1 MLPVLGDNIT
11 AFVYAVNDV
20 WVAKWAW
27 SSDIDAG
34 DSRQRVAQVVFVDNC
49 DFHGIPLL
57 SPILFAVIALVLEF
71 CDNHWYD

>member
-1 MLPVLGDNIT
+1 
-11 AFVYAVNDV
+11 
-20 WVAKWAW
+20 
-27 SSDIDAG
+27 
-34 DSRQRVAQVVFVDNC
+34 VFVDNC